1 MIKAAILK
9 EMENP
14 KEERAAISIGAH
26 NTDTGWVNFL
36 EWLNALGRRSCE
48 NDAVCAADIPIRNIP
63 ARA

>member
-26 NTDTGWVNFL
+26 NTDIR
-36 EWLNALGRRSCE
+36 LGELLGMAQRH
-48 NDAVCAADIPIRNIP
+48 IRT
-63 ARA
+63 RW